1 MYGHSRSSGAR
12 IARGEPVVD
21 VRSLLRALALAWLL
35 LAAAG
40 PGPLAAELEG
50 RVVGVRDGDTLDLLT
65 TSDVQ
70 VRVRLAGIDA
80 PEMGQAYGN
89 VARRALS
96 SMAYGRI
103 ARVEWTK
110 KDDYGRVVG
119 KVRVRDAD
127 VALRMIRQ
135 GLAWHYRAYAAEQSA
150 ADRKRYAAAEDGA
163 RAQRTGLWQD
173 PDPVAPWLFRHRHP
187 VRAAGY
193 RPRRRR
199 ILPHVKADRARR
211 V

>member
-1 MYGHSRSSGAR
+1 MLTVSW
-12 IARGEPVVD
+12 
-21 VRSLLRALALAWLL
+21 SLRVLALAGL
-35 LAAAG
+35 LAAATG

-65 TSDVQ
+65 TANEQ

-89 VARRALS
+89 VAKRALS

-103 ARVEWTK
+103 ARVEWSK

-150 ADRKRYAAAEDGA
+150 ADRRRYAAAEDGA
-163 RAQRTGLWQD
+163 RAQRSGLWQD

-187 VRAAGY
+187 VRAT
-193 RPRRRR
+193 RHPRRRRR
-199 ILPHVKADRARR
+199 ILPHVKAGGAGR

>member
-1 MYGHSRSSGAR
+1 V
-12 IARGEPVVD
+12 ID
-21 VRSLLRALALAWLL
+21 VRGFLRVMALAWLL

-40 PGPLAAELEG
+40 SGPLAAELEG

-65 TSDVQ
+65 TTNEQ

-96 SMAYGRI
+96 AMAYDRI
-103 ARVEWTK
+103 ARVEWSK

-119 KVRVRDAD
+119 KLRVRGAD
-127 VALRMIRQ
+127 VNLRMIRQ
-135 GLAWHYRAYAAEQSA
+135 GLAWHYRAYAAEQTAS
-150 ADRKRYAAAEDGA
+150 DRKRYAAAEERA

-173 PDPVAPWLFRHRHP
+173 PDPVAPWRFRHRHP
-187 VRAAGY
+187 VRATGY

-199 ILPHVKADRARR
+199 ILPHVKTVRARP

>member
-1 MYGHSRSSGAR
+1 MLTVSW
-12 IARGEPVVD
+12 
-21 VRSLLRALALAWLL
+21 SLRVLALAGL
-35 LAAAG
+35 LAAATG
-40 PGPLAAELEG
+40 PGPLAAEIEG
-50 RVVGVRDGDTLDLLT
+50 RVVSVRDGDTLDLLT
-65 TSDVQ
+65 TANEQ

-89 VARRALS
+89 VAKRALS

-103 ARVEWTK
+103 ARVEWSK

-150 ADRKRYAAAEDGA
+150 AAEDGA

-187 VRAAGY
+187 VRAT
-193 RPRRRR
+193 RHPRRRRR
-199 ILPHVKADRARR
+199 ILPHVKAGGAGR